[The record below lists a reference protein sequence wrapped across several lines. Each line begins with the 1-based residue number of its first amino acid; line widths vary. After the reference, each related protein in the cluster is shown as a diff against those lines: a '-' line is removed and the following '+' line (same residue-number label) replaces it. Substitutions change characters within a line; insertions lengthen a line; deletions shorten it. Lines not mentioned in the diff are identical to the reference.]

1 VPLSASFPNLVS
13 LGVFV
18 SVVELGSVSKA
29 AAAHHMAQPSAS
41 NRLRILE
48 RQLGLTLLDRSSSG
62 SIPTAEG
69 SVVAGWAAGVLRAAE
84 QLSAGVA
91 ALQAEAS
98 GLLRIGASFTVAE
111 YLLPP
116 WLERFVRD
124 RPTDSVSLLVAN
136 SASVEGQLN
145 HGLVD
150 LGFIESPHPTPA
162 LSSQVVGR
170 DELVVVVAPGHPWS
184 GRPSISLD
192 ALASTPLVLRER
204 GSGTRDA
211 LIEAFDRLGYPE
223 PVSVL
228 ELGSTAAV
236 RAAVMNG
243 SSPTIV
249 SRLAVAADL
258 TTQSLVEID
267 VPGLSIQRDLRA
279 VWRHGVELSPLAAAL
294 LTQLPNL

>member
-1 VPLSASFPNLVS
+1 MSASFPNLVS

-145 HGLVD
+145 NGLVD
-150 LGFIESPHPTPA
+150 LGFIESPHQTPA

-294 LTQLPNL
+294 LAQLPNL

>member
-1 VPLSASFPNLVS
+1 MSASFPNLVS

-145 HGLVD
+145 NGLVD

-249 SRLAVAADL
+249 SRLTVAADL

-294 LTQLPNL
+294 LAQLPNL

>member
-1 VPLSASFPNLVS
+1 MPLSASFPNLVS

-145 HGLVD
+145 NGLVD

-249 SRLAVAADL
+249 SRLTVAADL

-294 LTQLPNL
+294 LAQLPNL